1 MSAGH
6 GLDPVLRIRVDG
18 MPQTKGSW
26 RPVHR
31 RGCVKLLPDNDLETE
46 WAARIGWAAKTAPEM
61 RGKKP
66 DGGRRFEIRLDF
78 TLDPPRGK
86 KNRRDLDK
94 LVRSCLDA
102 LSGLVYAD
110 DEQVDSIVCS
120 KRVADPGE
128 KPGVEVW
135 AFTYDFSPAR

>member
-1 MSAGH
+1 MSSH

-26 RPVHR
+26 RPMR
-31 RGCVKLLPDNDLETE
+31 LPSGRMKLLPDNDLETE
-46 WAARIGWAAKTAPEM
+46 WSARIGWMAKTAPEM

-66 DGGRRFEIRLDF
+66 DGVRRYEVRLNF
-78 TLDPPRGK
+78 TLEPPHGK
-86 KNRRDLDK
+86 KNKRDLDK

-120 KRVADPGE
+120 KGISGPGDT
-128 KPGVEVW
+128 PGVEIW
-135 AFTYDFSPAR
+135 AFAYDFSPAR